1 MSNRFTDLYVF
12 QIVHNLIKFSLKHC
26 TKTNKTNKIR
36 GFSSQANYT
45 DRAIA
50 ACRWS

>member
-1 MSNRFTDLYVF
+1 MPEPFSNEVNAEM
-12 QIVHNLIKFSLKHC
+12 IIKYK
-26 TKTNKTNKIR
+26 TKLR

-50 ACRWS
+50 ACRRS